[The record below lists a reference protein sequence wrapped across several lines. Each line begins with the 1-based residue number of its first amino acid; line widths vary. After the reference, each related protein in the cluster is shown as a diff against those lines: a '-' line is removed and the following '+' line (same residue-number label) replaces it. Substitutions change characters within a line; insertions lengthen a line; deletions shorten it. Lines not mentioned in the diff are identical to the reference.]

1 MDTIGILIDGL
12 YCTLTVSV
20 YVSDVQYT
28 EKLSTLQ
35 YFFSTDIVSN
45 LNIFI
50 TEINIYHNFFYSQY
64 FATIFNILSNI
75 LVIYNFW
82 CVIVQSR

>member
-1 MDTIGILIDGL
+1 MCNIPKNYQHCNI
-12 YCTLTVSV
+12 
-20 YVSDVQYT
+20 
-28 EKLSTLQ
+28 
-35 YFFSTDIVSN
+35 FFNTDIVSN

-50 TEINIYHNFFYSQY
+50 TDINIYR
-64 FATIFNILSNI
+64 IVNILSNI